1 MDSPFDPG
9 QNAEPDRTRSH
20 ASNQGLP
27 ISEGSVG
34 NPPST
39 DLRNVQAPSV
49 SHSSSRTSLPQGYRQ
64 GIITAITVMLGFS
77 LAFFRFWSF
86 EASGEWTR
94 KSLIAAVGLTLALAL
109 QIVALVRALRVEDDM
124 VSEYRITVRWFVASV
139 VILGGALV
147 GAAAVYTG

>member
-9 QNAEPDRTRSH
+9 K
-20 ASNQGLP
+20 
-27 ISEGSVG
+27 
-34 NPPST
+34 
-39 DLRNVQAPSV
+39 APSV
-49 SHSSSRTSLPQGYRQ
+49 SDSRSRTSLPQGYRQ
-64 GIITAITVMLGFS
+64 GIITAITVMIGFS

-86 EASGEWTR
+86 EANGEWTR
-94 KSLIAAVGLTLALAL
+94 KSFIAAAGLTLALAL
-109 QIVALVRALRVEDDM
+109 QIVALFRALRVEDDT